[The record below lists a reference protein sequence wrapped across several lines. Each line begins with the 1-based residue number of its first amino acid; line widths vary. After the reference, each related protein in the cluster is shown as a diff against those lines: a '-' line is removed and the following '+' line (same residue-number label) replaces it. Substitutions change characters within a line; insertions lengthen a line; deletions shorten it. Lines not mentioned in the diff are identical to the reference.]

1 MNAPDKSDPLEKI
14 PTLMDYKKA
23 SNLAESLKKDDA
35 EWDYKVVPS
44 TDGLFHIEVFDET
57 GFMVGKL

>member
-14 PTLMDYKKA
+14 PTLMDHRRA
-23 SNLAESLKKDDA
+23 SALVESLKKDDP
-35 EWDYKVVPS
+35 EWDYKVVSS